1 MSPPLERREESPTT
15 IDRRTTTTTS
25 RRPEVATAKAI
36 GELLK
41 GVGQG
46 GDPLPPG
53 AKERFVIE
61 VVEGDELAL

>member
-1 MSPPLERREESPTT
+1 MTDHRRT
-15 IDRRTTTTTS
+15 TTTTTS